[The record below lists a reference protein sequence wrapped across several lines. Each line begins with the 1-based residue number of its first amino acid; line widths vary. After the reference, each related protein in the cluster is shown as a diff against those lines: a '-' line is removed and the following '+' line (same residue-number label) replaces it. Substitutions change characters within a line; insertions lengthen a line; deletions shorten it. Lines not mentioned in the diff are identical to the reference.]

1 MSVLQVMGR
10 KRLKDLLFM
19 PVRGVFLLWG
29 TSEISFALKTHQT
42 SAGVP
47 CGLLFEDA
55 ICVINMYVDS
65 FS

>member
-10 KRLKDLLFM
+10 KRLKDLLYM

-29 TSEISFALKTHQT
+29 ASEISFALKTLQT

-47 CGLLFEDA
+47 RGLLCEGG
-55 ICVINMYVDS
+55 ICVVNLYVGN